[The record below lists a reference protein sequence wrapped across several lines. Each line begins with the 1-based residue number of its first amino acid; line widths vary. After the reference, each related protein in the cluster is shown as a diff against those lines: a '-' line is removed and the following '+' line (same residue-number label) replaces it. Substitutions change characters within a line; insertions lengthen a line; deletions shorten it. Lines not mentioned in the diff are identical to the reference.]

1 MFSSNVYVQEFER
14 NEINIRVVSPTSISL
29 TVNEPMTLHDLERVL
44 NIFAKLKNNKNYSVN
59 FEKYNNLQVSIKAN
73 RKNNDFLRQDVF
85 NKISSES
92 QMMRYIHS
100 LQLKDISLVNSMISL
115 GSCTLK
121 LNAASELVSL

>member
-1 MFSSNVYVQEFER
+1 
-14 NEINIRVVSPTSISL
+14 
-29 TVNEPMTLHDLERVL
+29 MTLHDLERVL

-121 LNAASELVSL
+121 LNAASELVSLL

>member
-1 MFSSNVYVQEFER
+1 
-14 NEINIRVVSPTSISL
+14 
-29 TVNEPMTLHDLERVL
+29 MTLHDLERVL